1 MNVIDTYPGVFNI
14 RASEMPPYNIARSR
28 HLLKLK
34 DLMDRALV
42 AFVLLSVLASA
53 KTYTH
58 LPEDVTYYDSV
69 PPGCEHGEHWCGV
82 DKGKW

>member
-1 MNVIDTYPGVFNI
+1 
-14 RASEMPPYNIARSR
+14 MPPYVARSR

-42 AFVLLSVLASA
+42 AFVFLSVLASA

-58 LPEDVTYYDSV
+58 LPEGVTYYDSV
-69 PPGCEHGEHWCGV
+69 PCEHEGEWCGV
-82 DKGKW
+82 GNGKW